1 MQIAPGYEFDTWIL
15 TKATRIPGLEL
26 EASGGE
32 SCADTLEEP
41 LDVSVGVPGCR

>member
-1 MQIAPGYEFDTWIL
+1 MGQIDELDTWIL
-15 TKATRIPGLEL
+15 TKKATCIPGVEL

-32 SCADTLEEP
+32 SCADTLGEP

>member
-1 MQIAPGYEFDTWIL
+1 MDIDK
-15 TKATRIPGLEL
+15 KATHIPGVEL

-32 SCADTLEEP
+32 SCADTLGEP